1 MAAPVPLDG
10 PRLAPAGGQAA
21 CALVVLLHGYGSN
34 GADMIA
40 LAPLWR
46 EVIPEAAFVA
56 PNAPQRC
63 TYAPGGYQWWGLT
76 SAAPAAL
83 EAGAAEAAPAL
94 NAFIDAELARNGLG
108 VERLLLV
115 GFSQGTMM
123 ALHVGPR
130 RSPGVA
136 AIVGYSGAL
145 ADGGSLAAELRS
157 KPPVLLIHGE
167 ADTMV
172 PVAAAQA
179 SRARLAVLGVA
190 VEMRLTPGLA
200 HSVDAG
206 GIAAGAAFARAA
218 LDRIA

>member
-1 MAAPVPLDG
+1 M
-10 PRLAPAGGQAA
+10 
-21 CALVVLLHGYGSN
+21 LLHGYGSN

-40 LAPLWR
+40 LAPPWR
-46 EVIPEAAFVA
+46 EAIPEAAFVA

-63 TYAPGGYQWWGLT
+63 AYAPGGYQWWPLA

-83 EAGAAEAAPAL
+83 EAGAATAAPAL
-94 NAFIDAELARNGLG
+94 EAFLDAELARHGLG
-108 VERLLLV
+108 AERLVLV

-130 RSPGVA
+130 RLPPVA

-145 ADGGSLAAELRS
+145 ADGGALAGALRS
-157 KPPVLLIHGE
+157 TPPVLLVHGE
-167 ADTMV
+167 ADGMV
-172 PVAAAQA
+172 PVGAAHA
-179 SRARLAVLGVA
+179 SRARLTALGFA
-190 VEMRLTPGLA
+190 VEMRLTPGLG

-218 LDRIA
+218 LDRTAA